1 MLSLAPEM
9 RGDTIPPMRQSQED
23 EGRGVYGVLMGRDQ
37 VIRRREMLASLAVA
51 VSGRAVWAAMS
62 TSRSASRPAD
72 TMPWDDPPSDALLG
86 RVIYDG
92 EPPVLTPVDCS
103 ADPNCAALY
112 RNNPLLPEDLV
123 VSKAGGLA
131 HVFVSVKQGLD
142 ASRKWPVP
150 DRPVILDQKG
160 CLYIP
165 HVFGVLAGQPLEILN
180 SSKIN
185 EVPHGYPKR
194 NPEFSFTL
202 PKRGMSKTVVLNEPE
217 AFRIGC
223 DVHPWETAWCHVMA
237 HPFFAVTD
245 AEGRFMI
252 RGLPAGEYALELW
265 HEHATLGTMTKST
278 RVEAGRAVRLQE
290 VKWTPLHE
298 QQ

>member
-1 MLSLAPEM
+1 
-9 RGDTIPPMRQSQED
+9 MRQGQQDASKNTCD
-23 EGRGVYGVLMGRDQ
+23 LPMGRDQ
-37 VIRRREMLASLAVA
+37 AISRRELLVSLAVA
-51 VSGRAVWAAMS
+51 VSGPGALAPIS
-62 TSRSASRPAD
+62 TSRPASRPAD
-72 TMPWDDPPSDALLG
+72 TMRWNDPPTDAVLG

-112 RNNPLLPEDLV
+112 RHSPLLPEDLV
-123 VSKAGGLA
+123 VSQTGGLA
-131 HVFVSVKQGLD
+131 HVFVSVKRGLD
-142 ASRKWPVP
+142 ASRSWPVP

-165 HVFGVLAGQPLEILN
+165 HVFGVMAGQPLQILN

-223 DVHPWETAWCHVMA
+223 DVHPWETAWCHVMP

-245 AEGRFMI
+245 TQGRFMI
-252 RGLPAGEYALELW
+252 RGLPAGEYELGLW
-265 HEHATLGTMTKST
+265 HEHPTLGTMTGSV
-278 RVEAGRAVRLQE
+278 RVEAGRAVGLEEIRWSPLQ
-290 VKWTPLHE
+290 
-298 QQ
+298 QRQ

>member
-1 MLSLAPEM
+1 
-9 RGDTIPPMRQSQED
+9 MRQGQEG
-23 EGRGVYGVLMGRDQ
+23 EGKGTCDALMGRDQ
-37 VIRRREMLASLAVA
+37 AVSRRELLASLAVA
-51 VSGRAVWAAMS
+51 VSARAALAAVG
-62 TSRSASRPAD
+62 TSRPASRPAD
-72 TMPWDDPPSDALLG
+72 TIPWDDPPTDAVLG
-86 RVIYDG
+86 RVLYDG
-92 EPPVLTPVDCS
+92 TPPVLAPVDCS

-112 RNNPLLPEDLV
+112 RHNPLLPEDLV
-123 VSKAGGLA
+123 VSKTGGLA
-131 HVFVSVKQGLD
+131 HVFVSVKHGLD
-142 ASRKWPVP
+142 PGRRWPVP

-165 HVFGVLAGQPLEILN
+165 HVFGVMAGQPLQILN

-217 AFRIGC
+217 VFRIGC

-245 AEGRFMI
+245 TEGRFMI
-252 RGLPAGEYALELW
+252 RGLPAGEYELELW
-265 HEHATLGTMTKST
+265 HEHATLGTLT
-278 RVEAGRAVRLQE
+278 RSVRIEAGRAAWLEEVRWSPLQ
-290 VKWTPLHE
+290 
-298 QQ
+298 QRQ

>member
-1 MLSLAPEM
+1 
-9 RGDTIPPMRQSQED
+9 
-23 EGRGVYGVLMGRDQ
+23 MGRDQ
-37 VIRRREMLASLAVA
+37 AISRRELLASLAVA
-51 VSGRAVWAAMS
+51 VSGPGALAPVS
-62 TSRSASRPAD
+62 TSRPASRPAD
-72 TMPWDDPPSDALLG
+72 TMPWNDPPTDAVLG

-112 RNNPLLPEDLV
+112 RHSPLLPEDLV

-131 HVFVSVKQGLD
+131 HVFVSVKRGLD
-142 ASRKWPVP
+142 ASRRWPVP

-165 HVFGVLAGQPLEILN
+165 HVFGVIAGQPLQILN

-223 DVHPWETAWCHVMA
+223 DVHPWETAWCHVMP

-245 AEGRFMI
+245 AQGRFMI
-252 RGLPAGEYALELW
+252 RGLPAGEYELELW
-265 HEHATLGTMTKST
+265 HEHPTLGTMTGSV
-278 RVEAGRAVRLQE
+278 RVEAGRAVWLEEIRWSPLQ
-290 VKWTPLHE
+290 
-298 QQ
+298 QRQ

>member
-1 MLSLAPEM
+1 M
-9 RGDTIPPMRQSQED
+9 
-23 EGRGVYGVLMGRDQ
+23 
-37 VIRRREMLASLAVA
+37 
-51 VSGRAVWAAMS
+51 
-62 TSRSASRPAD
+62 
-72 TMPWDDPPSDALLG
+72 
-86 RVIYDG
+86 
-92 EPPVLTPVDCS
+92 
-103 ADPNCAALY
+103 
-112 RNNPLLPEDLV
+112 
-123 VSKAGGLA
+123 
-131 HVFVSVKQGLD
+131 
-142 ASRKWPVP
+142 P
-150 DRPVILDQKG
+150 DRPVVLDQKG

-165 HVFGVLAGQPLEILN
+165 HVFGVMAGQPLQIIN

>member
-1 MLSLAPEM
+1 MGQGP
-9 RGDTIPPMRQSQED
+9 ED
-23 EGRGVYGVLMGRDQ
+23 EGRGICGVPMGRGQ
-37 VIRRREMLASLAVA
+37 TIRRREMLAALAA
-51 VSGRAVWAAMS
+51 MSSARAVWAAVS
-62 TSRSASRPAD
+62 TSRPASRPAD
-72 TMPWDDPPSDALLG
+72 TIPWNDPPSDALLG
-86 RVIYDG
+86 RVIFDG
-92 EPPVLTPVDCS
+92 PAPVLTPVDCS

-112 RNNPLLPEDLV
+112 RNHPLLPEDLV

-202 PKRGMSKTVVLNEPE
+202 PKRNMSKTVVLNEPE

-252 RGLPAGEYALELW
+252 RGLPAGEYELELW

-278 RVEAGRAVRLQE
+278 RVEAGRAVRLRE
-290 VKWTPLHE
+290 VKWTPLQK